1 MDWMTI
7 GSVVLIAGMMV
18 FIFPRMRHAVKT
30 APKGSMDDWMSF
42 IIPMIAIVGFIILL
56 INMV

>member
-30 APKGSMDDWMSF
+30 APKGNMDDWMGF
-42 IIPMIAIVGFIILL
+42 IIPLAAIVGFIILL